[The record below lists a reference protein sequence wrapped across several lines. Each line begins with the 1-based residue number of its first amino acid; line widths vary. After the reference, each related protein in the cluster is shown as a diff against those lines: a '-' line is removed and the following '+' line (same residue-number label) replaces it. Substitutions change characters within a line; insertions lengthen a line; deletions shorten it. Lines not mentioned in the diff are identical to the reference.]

1 VFVAGAGGLGCAV
14 CLYLAAAGVGTLRI
28 ADHGDVETS
37 NLNRQILYTPADVGK
52 AKTAVMSERLT
63 ALNPGVRVDARRV
76 TMDPSSLPG
85 LLQGCALAVDALDSL
100 PARYALNK
108 AAMDARI
115 PLLHGA
121 VHGFGGQAL
130 TVIPGE
136 TACLMCLYQGAA
148 PAVGAIPVI
157 GTAPGTIGLVEA
169 AEAVKLLTGK
179 GRSLAGRLLLYDGL
193 DMSFTE
199 LAIARDPSC
208 PHCGRG

>member
-1 VFVAGAGGLGCAV
+1 V
-14 CLYLAAAGVGTLRI
+14 
-28 ADHGDVETS
+28 
-37 NLNRQILYTPADVGK
+37 LYTSADVGK
-52 AKTAVMSERLT
+52 AKAAVIAERLR
-63 ALNPGVRVDARRV
+63 ALNPEVRVYARRDA
-76 TMDPSSLPG
+76 MDASSLPG
-85 LLQGCALAVDALDSL
+85 LLEGCALAVDALDNL
-100 PARYALNK
+100 PTRYALNK
-108 AAMDARI
+108 AALDARI

-148 PAVGAIPVI
+148 PVAGVVPVI

-179 GRSLAGRLLLYDGL
+179 GRSLAGRLLVYDGL

-199 LAIARDPSC
+199 LEIARDPSC
-208 PHCGRG
+208 PHCGGG